1 MGMKCQVFIDPQHE
15 ESVLI
20 YARERTPLIKKIEA
34 LVTAESAVLMGY
46 TDGEIVPLSPTEI
59 FCLTVEDGKVIALT
73 AHDRLRL
80 RERLYVL
87 EDRLGQ
93 DFLKINQSCLVNI
106 HTIER
111 FHVSIGGALRVT
123 LKNGFCD
130 YISRRQLRH
139 VKERMGL

>member
-1 MGMKCQVFIDPQHE
+1 MKCKVFIDPACE

-20 YARERTPLIKKIEA
+20 YARERTPLVEKLEA
-34 LVTAESAVLMGY
+34 LVTSESALLMGY
-46 TDGEIVPLSPTEI
+46 TDGEILPLSPDEI
-59 FCLTVEDGKVIALT
+59 FGLTVEDGRVIALT
-73 AHDRLRL
+73 ARGRLRL

-87 EDRLGQ
+87 EERLGE
-93 DFLKINQSCLVNI
+93 DFLRINQSCLVRI
-106 HTIER
+106 SAIER
-111 FHVSIGGALRVT
+111 FHASVGGALRVT